1 MRIFLILPAALVA
14 GFSQTAAHAEDS
26 LDTIVVTATRT
37 PVTVADLGQS
47 ITVLDAQTIETRQT
61 VAVSDLLAT
70 TPGITVARNGG
81 LGTQTGVFIRGAE
94 SDQTVVLID
103 GVKLND
109 PASPGGGFNFANLLA
124 GNIRRIEIIRGAQSV
139 LWGSQAIGGVVNILT
154 APPTEDL
161 QANARLEYGYR
172 DTWQATG
179 NVSKTIGPVAASV
192 GAGYLAS
199 DGISAFDET
208 RGGREQDS
216 YDNVGANAQVRV
228 TLSQA
233 ISLDLRGWFSRGDTG
248 IDGFPPPDFRFAD
261 TAERSRSREFVGYA
275 GLNAALF
282 DGRLKNRLA
291 IGYTNIKRRNTDP
304 TLDVTTTFDA
314 LGRNT
319 RLEYQGTYAIAEGWE
334 LTAGAEREV
343 QRLRTASP
351 STFDPAP
358 TPLTRTQRLTSGYAN
373 LFAKPFAGFSGTLG
387 IRQDQHSS
395 FGGATSFAASG
406 VYSPNKGRSRLRANY
421 SEGFKAPTP
430 FQLGSEFGNPNLVP
444 EDSKGWEVGGD
455 QQLWGEALSLG
466 ATYFRRTTRNQID
479 FNFCPTANALCDDGR
494 FGFYDNVA
502 RTRSSGVELLLSARP
517 VEGLSIDASYTHL
530 NPRNKAADSPNAG
543 NVLVRRP
550 QETFSLSAD
559 YRHRS
564 GLAGGVTVTTA
575 SDRFIDA
582 ANTQRLDGYT
592 TLDLRASYEFYQG
605 LELYGRFDNVLD
617 ADYETVDQ
625 FGTFGR
631 AGFIGLRAAL

>member
-1 MRIFLILPAALVA
+1 M
-14 GFSQTAAHAEDS
+14 
-26 LDTIVVTATRT
+26 
-37 PVTVADLGQS
+37 
-47 ITVLDAQTIETRQT
+47 
-61 VAVSDLLAT
+61 
-70 TPGITVARNGG
+70 
-81 LGTQTGVFIRGAE
+81 
-94 SDQTVVLID
+94 
-103 GVKLND
+103 
-109 PASPGGGFNFANLLA
+109 
-124 GNIRRIEIIRGAQSV
+124 
-139 LWGSQAIGGVVNILT
+139 
-154 APPTEDL
+154 
-161 QANARLEYGYR
+161 
-172 DTWQATG
+172 
-179 NVSKTIGPVAASV
+179 
-192 GAGYLAS
+192 
-199 DGISAFDET
+199 
-208 RGGREQDS
+208 
-216 YDNVGANAQVRV
+216 
-228 TLSQA
+228 
-233 ISLDLRGWFSRGDTG
+233 
-248 IDGFPPPDFRFAD
+248 
-261 TAERSRSREFVGYA
+261 
-275 GLNAALF
+275 
-282 DGRLKNRLA
+282 
-291 IGYTNIKRRNTDP
+291 
-304 TLDVTTTFDA
+304 
-314 LGRNT
+314 
-319 RLEYQGTYAIAEGWE
+319 
-334 LTAGAEREV
+334 
-343 QRLRTASP
+343 
-351 STFDPAP
+351 
-358 TPLTRTQRLTSGYAN
+358 TSGYAN

-430 FQLGSEFGNPNLVP
+430 FQLGSEFGNPNLAP

-455 QQLWGEALSLG
+455 QQLWGEALSIG

-479 FNFCPTANALCDDGR
+479 FNFCPSDNSLCDDGR

-502 RTRSSGVELLLSARP
+502 RTRSTGVELLVSARP

-582 ANTQRLDGYT
+582 ANTRRLDGYT

-617 ADYETVDQ
+617 AQYETVDQ
-625 FGTFGR
+625 YGTFGR